1 MEIGLKGILDYNI
14 LFLALIVT
22 IPLKQTSNNVHV
34 AKKVY
39 VPWKGSGK
47 HEKNAID
54 F

>member
-1 MEIGLKGILDYNI
+1 VEIGLKGISEYNI
-14 LFLALIVT
+14 LFLALIGT

-34 AKKVY
+34 AKKFY

-47 HEKNAID
+47 RKKNID

>member
-1 MEIGLKGILDYNI
+1 MEIGLKGISEYNI
-14 LFLALIVT
+14 LFLALIGT

-34 AKKVY
+34 AKKFY

-47 HEKNAID
+47 RKKNID